1 MRAEDVM
8 TKAKARKLLEEE
20 RSRLQEI
27 REGIHREG
35 SGADGDGGEL
45 SSIDQH
51 PGDLGSET
59 FEHEKNLS
67 VLEQV
72 NDELLQIEAALHRL
86 EQGTY
91 GTCQAC
97 GRKIAEER
105 LEALPATRFCVDDQ
119 AKAERELGL
128 PGTRA

>member
-1 MRAEDVM
+1 M

-20 RSRLQEI
+20 RSRLQEV
-27 REGIHREG
+27 REGILREG
-35 SGADGDGGEL
+35 AGGDDGEL

-67 VLEQV
+67 LLEQV

-91 GTCQAC
+91 GVCQAC

>member
-1 MRAEDVM
+1 MRAEDDM
-8 TKAKARKLLEEE
+8 IKAKVRKRLEEE
-20 RSRLQEI
+20 RTRLEGVRDGLL
-27 REGIHREG
+27 REEADADV
-35 SGADGDGGEL
+35 GAEL
-45 SSIDQH
+45 SNVDQH

-67 VLEQV
+67 LLEQV
-72 NDELLQIEAALHRL
+72 SDELLQIEAAFQRV

-97 GRKIAEER
+97 GRPIGSER

>member
-1 MRAEDVM
+1 MGAEDDM
-8 TKAKARKLLEEE
+8 TKAKARKRLEEE
-20 RSRLQEI
+20 RTRL
-27 REGIHREG
+27 EGIRDGLLREE
-35 SGADGDGGEL
+35 SDADTSAEL
-45 SSIDQH
+45 SSVDQH

-59 FEHEKNLS
+59 FEHEKNQS

-72 NDELLQIEAALHRL
+72 NDELLQIEAAFQRL

-97 GRKIAEER
+97 GRPIGAER

-119 AKAERELGL
+119 AKAEREFGM
-128 PGTRA
+128 RA

>member
-1 MRAEDVM
+1 M

-20 RSRLQEI
+20 RSRLQEV
-27 REGIHREG
+27 REGIHREE
-35 SGADGDGGEL
+35 SDADGGEL
-45 SSIDQH
+45 STIDQH

-67 VLEQV
+67 LLEQV

-91 GTCQAC
+91 GVCQAC

-128 PGTRA
+128 PGTLSGS

>member
-1 MRAEDVM
+1 M
-8 TKAKARKLLEEE
+8 TKAKARKRLEEE
-20 RSRLQEI
+20 RTRLEGVRDGLL
-27 REGIHREG
+27 REEADADV
-35 SGADGDGGEL
+35 GAEL
-45 SSIDQH
+45 SNVDQH

-67 VLEQV
+67 LLEQV
-72 NDELLQIEAALHRL
+72 SDELLQIEAAFQRV

-97 GRKIAEER
+97 GRPIGAER

-119 AKAERELGL
+119 AKAERALGL

>member
-1 MRAEDVM
+1 M
-8 TKAKARKLLEEE
+8 TKANARKRLEEE
-20 RSRLQEI
+20 RTRLEGVRDGLL
-27 REGIHREG
+27 REEADADV
-35 SGADGDGGEL
+35 GAEL
-45 SSIDQH
+45 SNVDQH

-67 VLEQV
+67 LLEQV
-72 NDELLQIEAALHRL
+72 SDELLQIEAAFQRV

-97 GRKIAEER
+97 GRPIGAER

-119 AKAERELGL
+119 AKAERTLGL

>member
-1 MRAEDVM
+1 MRAEDDM
-8 TKAKARKLLEEE
+8 TKGKARKLLEEE
-20 RSRLQEI
+20 RSRLQEM
-27 REGIHREG
+27 REGILREG
-35 SGADGDGGEL
+35 SGADDGEL

-67 VLEQV
+67 LLEQV

-91 GTCQAC
+91 GVCQAC

>member
-1 MRAEDVM
+1 M
-8 TKAKARKLLEEE
+8 TKAKTRKRLEEE
-20 RSRLQEI
+20 RTRLEGVRDGI
-27 REGIHREG
+27 LREGEE
-35 SGADGDGGEL
+35 ADEGGEL
-45 SSIDQH
+45 SSVDQH

-67 VLEQV
+67 LLEQV
-72 NDELLQIEAALHRL
+72 SDELLQIEAAFHRL

-97 GRKIAEER
+97 GRPIAAER

>member
-1 MRAEDVM
+1 M
-8 TKAKARKLLEEE
+8 TKGKARKLLEEE
-20 RSRLQEI
+20 RSRLQEV
-27 REGIHREG
+27 REGILREE
-35 SGADGDGGEL
+35 SGADDGEL

-67 VLEQV
+67 LLEQV

-86 EQGTY
+86 EQGAY
-91 GTCQAC
+91 GVCQAC

-128 PGTRA
+128 PGTLSGS

>member
-1 MRAEDVM
+1 M
-8 TKAKARKLLEEE
+8 TKAKARKLLEKE
-20 RSRLQEI
+20 RSRLQEV

-35 SGADGDGGEL
+35 SSADGGEL
-45 SSIDQH
+45 STVDQH

-67 VLEQV
+67 LLEQV

-91 GTCQAC
+91 GVCQAC

>member
-1 MRAEDVM
+1 M
-8 TKAKARKLLEEE
+8 TKVKVRKRLEEE
-20 RSRLQEI
+20 RTRLEGVRDGI
-27 REGIHREG
+27 LREGEE
-35 SGADGDGGEL
+35 ADEGGEL
-45 SSIDQH
+45 SSVDQN

-67 VLEQV
+67 LLEQV
-72 NDELLQIEAALHRL
+72 SDELLQIEAAFQRL

-97 GRKIAEER
+97 GRPIAAER
-105 LEALPATRFCVDDQ
+105 LEALPASRFCVDDQ

-128 PGTRA
+128 PGMRA

>member
-1 MRAEDVM
+1 M
-8 TKAKARKLLEEE
+8 TKAKARKRLEEE
-20 RSRLQEI
+20 RTRLEGVRDGLL
-27 REGIHREG
+27 REGAE
-35 SGADGDGGEL
+35 ADTGGEL
-45 SSIDQH
+45 STVDQH

-67 VLEQV
+67 LLEQV
-72 NDELLQIEAALHRL
+72 SDELLQIEAAFHRL

-97 GRKIAEER
+97 GRPIAAER
-105 LEALPATRFCVDDQ
+105 LEALPASRFCVDDQ

>member
-1 MRAEDVM
+1 MD
-8 TKAKARKLLEEE
+8 KATARKLLEEE
-20 RSRLQEI
+20 RTRL
-27 REGIHREG
+27 EGIRDGLQREETDPDT
-35 SGADGDGGEL
+35 ATEL
-45 SSIDQH
+45 STVDQH
-51 PGDLGSET
+51 PGDVGTET
-59 FEHEKNLS
+59 FEHEKNQSL
-67 VLEQV
+67 LEQV
-72 NDELLQIEAALHRL
+72 NDELLQIEGAFQRL

-91 GTCQAC
+91 GVCQAC

>member
-1 MRAEDVM
+1 MRPEDDM
-8 TKAKARKLLEEE
+8 TKAKARKRLEEE
-20 RSRLQEI
+20 RTRLEGVRDGLL
-27 REGIHREG
+27 REEADADA
-35 SGADGDGGEL
+35 GAEL
-45 SSIDQH
+45 SNVDQH

-67 VLEQV
+67 LLEQV
-72 NDELLQIEAALHRL
+72 SDELLQIEAAFQRV

-97 GRKIAEER
+97 GRPIGAER

-119 AKAERELGL
+119 AKAERALGL